1 MASRRHLDAI
11 LIIRYEADQHW
22 VLLIPEFSIALIT
35 DLLHIVCFYQFN
47 HESLISAHGFNEI
60 DAGVKYIVFEHIG
73 VNDLALNIDQFVF
86 NTVGCQLN
94 KF

>member
-1 MASRRHLDAI
+1 MASRPHLDAI

-22 VLLIPEFSIALIT
+22 VSLIPEFSIALIT
-35 DLLHIVCFYQFN
+35 DTMQIVRFYQFN
-47 HESLISAHGFNEI
+47 HESLISGHGFDEI
-60 DAGVKYIVFEHIG
+60 NAGVKYIGFEHIG
-73 VNDLALNIDQFVF
+73 VNDLALDIDQFVF